1 MSLKKA
7 TIFIIIILLIDQI
20 SKIYVKTNFMLQED
34 VEVFSWFK
42 IFFVENPGMAWGAK
56 LSDFFTFLSD
66 ETAKVILTVFR
77 IFAVTGIGYWL
88 YASIKKGASKT
99 LIAAVSLIFAGA
111 LGNIIDSVFYGV
123 IFDDSYGKIAE
134 FLPQDGGY
142 SGWFHGK
149 VVDMLHFPI
158 WNGTF
163 PSWMPFVG
171 GDAFTFFQPVFNIAD
186 VAISTGVGILI
197 FFNKKAFATPDEKH
211 TLVLE

>member
-7 TIFIIIILLIDQI
+7 TLFILIILLIDQI
-20 SKIYVKTNFMLQED
+20 SKIYIKTNFMLQED

-56 LSDFFTFLSD
+56 LSDFFSSLSD
-66 ETAKVILTVFR
+66 ETAKVILTTFR
-77 IFAVTGIGYWL
+77 IFAVSGIGYWL
-88 YASIKKGASKT
+88 YTSIKKGATNT
-99 LIAAVSLIFAGA
+99 LIIAVALIFSGA

-123 IFDDSYGKIAE
+123 LFDDSYGKIAE
-134 FLPQDGGY
+134 FLPEDGGY

-163 PSWMPFVG
+163 PDWIPFIG

-197 FFNKKAFATPDEKH
+197 FFNKKAFSNPDEKH

>member
-7 TIFIIIILLIDQI
+7 TIFIIIILLIDQM

-88 YASIKKGASKT
+88 YASIKKSASKT
-99 LIAAVSLIFAGA
+99 LVAAVSLIFAGA

-171 GDAFTFFQPVFNIAD
+171 GHAFTFFQPVFNIAD

-197 FFNKKAFATPDEKH
+197 FFNKKAFATPSQTH